1 MEKEILEEDC
11 SPNRPFK
18 REAVVER
25 EVDHQRQPVHPGK
38 ILEDYMEADGWNQTD
53 LAETIGVSRDRI
65 NKIVNGK
72 RGISHETAIRLSIVF
87 KNTQPDFWLAL
98 DNDRRLWEERQ
109 KNADEFKK
117 IQERVK
123 KAS

>member
-1 MEKEILEEDC
+1 MEEEIPEEDRAP
-11 SPNRPFK
+11 SRSFK

-25 EVDHQRQPVHPGK
+25 EVDHQREPVHPGE
-38 ILEDYMEADGWNQTD
+38 IVEDYMEADDWNQTD
-53 LAETIGVSRDRI
+53 LAETMGVSRDRI

-123 KAS
+123 KSA